1 MAIISIS
8 RGSYSR
14 GKEVAEKLAG
24 RLGYTCVS
32 RDILLETCE
41 EFSIPEIRLVKAL
54 HDAPSVLDRFS
65 HGRERYMSYFRS
77 AFLNHMV
84 KDNIVYHG
92 LAGHFFLQGIDHA
105 IKVRILA
112 NMEERIKEEMKRENS
127 SAEEARYLLKKDD
140 DERRRWSLSLYGK
153 DPWNCSLYD
162 LVLSIDKMTVDDVV
176 GILEGV
182 ARQGRFNAT
191 PESKARLKEQ
201 ALLADIHA
209 KIVNIAPR
217 ATVTIKDGVVTLD
230 NLDGGLK
237 SDDEVRAKTAQRL
250 IRTYDLKDVV
260 FAKPVKARKDHI
272 NPFYNLD

>member
-14 GKEVAEKLAG
+14 GKEVAETLAE
-24 RLGYTCVS
+24 RLGYGCVS

-65 HGRERYMSYFRS
+65 HGRERYMSYFRA
-77 AFLNHMV
+77 AFLNHMA
-84 KDNIVYHG
+84 KDNVVYHG
-92 LAGHFFLQGIDHA
+92 LSGHFFLQGIDHA
-105 IKVRILA
+105 IKMRIIA
-112 NMEERIKEEMKRENS
+112 NMDDRIKEEMKRENS

-140 DERRRWSLSLYGK
+140 DERRKWSLSLYGK

-162 LVLSIDKMTVDDVV
+162 LVLSIDTMTVDDVV

-182 ARQGRFNAT
+182 IKQGRFDAT
-191 PESKARLKEQ
+191 PESKAKLKEK
-201 ALLADIHA
+201 ALLANVHA
-209 KIVNIAPR
+209 KIVNMAPH
-217 ATVTIKDGVVTLD
+217 ASVSIKDGVVTLG

-237 SDDEVRAKTAQRL
+237 NDEDIRRKTAERL
-250 IRTYDLKDVV
+250 ILSYDLKDVV
-260 FAKPVKARKDHI
+260 FAKPVKTKKDHI
-272 NPFYNLD
+272 NPFYNLE